1 MVGQDVTF
9 VLYAGLHDIPAA
21 LEDATF
27 LKAFPTA
34 ESPLQCDA
42 RPLGSG
48 LFHGLG
54 QGRSRASGSAE
65 SAPDRFS
72 PPC

>member
-1 MVGQDVTF
+1 MTF

-34 ESPLQCDA
+34 ESQLQCDA